1 MSNIAQEIRDL
12 SAALTRLSKTLEA
25 KAANPM
31 ADSELAQTLNFDLLD
46 SFKNSLDHARHMVW
60 PYVIA
65 LQQGS
70 PENVDFALQQ
80 YRMQRVREM
89 LTMIRKDEEA
99 LRSDAKTMLFLAEMH
114 RMTNVRNIKPS
125 KDLPS

>member
-1 MSNIAQEIRDL
+1 MNDLAQDILKL
-12 SAALTRLSKTLEA
+12 SAALNQLSKTLEA
-25 KAANPM
+25 KATNPI
-31 ADSELAQTLNFDLLD
+31 ADSELADNLTFELLD
-46 SFKNSLDHARHMVW
+46 NFKNSLDHARHMVW

-89 LTMIRKDEEA
+89 LTTIRKDEAA
-99 LRSDAKTMLFLAEMH
+99 LRDDAKTLLFLAEMH
-114 RMTNVRNIKPS
+114 RMTNVREIKR
-125 KDLPS
+125 DLDVQ

>member
-1 MSNIAQEIRDL
+1 MNDLAQDIRNL
-12 SAALTRLSKTLEA
+12 SAALNQLSKTLEA
-25 KAANPM
+25 KASSPI
-31 ADSELAQTLNFDLLD
+31 ADSELADQLTFDLLD
-46 SFKNSLDHARHMVW
+46 NFKNSLDHARHMVW

-89 LTMIRKDEEA
+89 LTTIRKDEAA
-99 LRSDAKTMLFLAEMH
+99 LRDDAKTLLFLAEMH
-114 RMTNVRNIKPS
+114 RMTNVREIKR
-125 KDLPS
+125 DIDIQ

>member
-1 MSNIAQEIRDL
+1 
-12 SAALTRLSKTLEA
+12 
-25 KAANPM
+25 
-31 ADSELAQTLNFDLLD
+31 
-46 SFKNSLDHARHMVW
+46 MVW

>member
-1 MSNIAQEIRDL
+1 MTNLSEEIRTL
-12 SAALTRLSKTLEA
+12 AASLHRLSDSLET
-25 KAANPM
+25 KACNAQF
-31 ADSELAQTLNFDLLD
+31 DEELAASLTLKLLED
-46 SFKNSLDHARHMVW
+46 FKNALDQARHTVW

-89 LTMIRKDEEA
+89 LTAIRKDEEA
-99 LRSDAKTMLFLAEMH
+99 LRSDAKTRLFLAEMN
-114 RMTNVRNIKPS
+114 RMTNIQHIA
-125 KDLPS
+125 

>member
-1 MSNIAQEIRDL
+1 MNDLAQDIRNL
-12 SAALTRLSKTLEA
+12 SAALTQLSKTLET

-31 ADSELAQTLNFDLLD
+31 ADSELAEALNFDLLD
-46 SFKNSLDHARHMVW
+46 NYKNALDHARHMVW

-65 LQQGS
+65 MQQGS

-89 LTMIRKDEEA
+89 LTTIRKDEA
-99 LRSDAKTMLFLAEMH
+99 TLKSDAKTLLFLAEMH
-114 RMTNVRNIKPS
+114 RMTNVRDIKP
-125 KDLPS
+125 DLDIQ

>member
-1 MSNIAQEIRDL
+1 MNDLAQDISNL
-12 SAALTRLSKTLEA
+12 SAALNQLCKTLES
-25 KAANPM
+25 KAGTPIT
-31 ADSELAQTLNFDLLD
+31 DSELAGSLTFDLLD
-46 SFKNSLDHARHMVW
+46 TFKNSLDHARHMVW

-89 LTMIRKDEEA
+89 LATIRKDEEA
-99 LRSDAKTMLFLAEMH
+99 LKSDAKTLLFLAEMH
-114 RMTNVRNIKPS
+114 RMTNVRDLQ
-125 KDLPS
+125 KDIQ

>member
-1 MSNIAQEIRDL
+1 MNDLAQDIRNL
-12 SAALTRLSKTLEA
+12 SEALTRLSKSLEA
-25 KAANPM
+25 KASSPI
-31 ADSELAQTLNFDLLD
+31 ADSELAEKLTFDLLD
-46 SFKNSLDHARHMVW
+46 NFKNSLDHARHMVW

-89 LTMIRKDEEA
+89 LTTIRKDEAA
-99 LRSDAKTMLFLAEMH
+99 LRDDAKTLLFLAEMH
-114 RMTNVRNIKPS
+114 RMTNIREIKS
-125 KDLPS
+125 DLDVQ

>member
-1 MSNIAQEIRDL
+1 MDDLAQDIRNL
-12 SAALTRLSKTLEA
+12 SAALNQLCKTLEA
-25 KAANPM
+25 KASSPI
-31 ADSELAQTLNFDLLD
+31 ADSELAGNLTFDLLD
-46 SFKNSLDHARHMVW
+46 NFKNALDHSRHMVW

-89 LTMIRKDEEA
+89 LTTIRKDEET
-99 LRSDAKTMLFLAEMH
+99 LKNDAKTLLFLAEMH
-114 RMTNVRNIKPS
+114 RMTNVRDIQL
-125 KDLPS
+125 DVQ

>member
-1 MSNIAQEIRDL
+1 MNDLAQDIRNL
-12 SAALTRLSKTLEA
+12 SAALNKLCKTLED
-25 KAANPM
+25 KATSPV
-31 ADSELAQTLNFDLLD
+31 ADSELAENLTFDLLD
-46 SFKNSLDHARHMVW
+46 NFKNSLDHSRHMVW

-89 LTMIRKDEEA
+89 LTTIRKDEEA
-99 LRSDAKTMLFLAEMH
+99 LKNDAKTLLFLAEMH
-114 RMTNVRNIKPS
+114 RMTNVRDIQL
-125 KDLPS
+125 DVQ

>member
-1 MSNIAQEIRDL
+1 MNDLAQDIRNL
-12 SAALTRLSKTLEA
+12 SAALTQLSKSLEA
-25 KAANPM
+25 KATNPI
-31 ADSELAQTLNFDLLD
+31 ADSELAEKLTFDLLD

-89 LTMIRKDEEA
+89 LTTIRKDEAA
-99 LRSDAKTMLFLAEMH
+99 LRDDAKTLLFLAEMH
-114 RMTNVRNIKPS
+114 RMTNIRDIQL
-125 KDLPS
+125 DIQ

>member
-1 MSNIAQEIRDL
+1 MNDLAQDIRNL
-12 SAALTRLSKTLEA
+12 SAALQQLCKTLESNA
-25 KAANPM
+25 GSPI
-31 ADSELAQTLNFDLLD
+31 ADSALAESLTFDLLD
-46 SFKNSLDHARHMVW
+46 GFKSSLDHARHMVW

-89 LTMIRKDEEA
+89 LATIRKDEEA
-99 LRSDAKTMLFLAEMH
+99 LKSDAKTLLFLAEMH
-114 RMTNVRNIKPS
+114 RMTNVRDIQ
-125 KDLPS
+125 KDIQ